1 MPSIHTSHN
10 QRQAKIL
17 RLERWVS
24 KMLLRHSPNLRLH
37 VLVNCFSYKKKQCKI
52 IQFQATPEPMET
64 TTLLHNEEES
74 FALAPERK
82 LIVDEVKA
90 ISGEEMKGQVSQNR
104 LQRVMIM
111 LCYSWVIP
119 AILSLHWTSLLQPRY
134 CGLFLNNFF
143 FCSFSKI
150 LKWIDKR
157 IGIN

>member
-74 FALAPERK
+74 FALAPVEASAIKGLTRYSPPSLLYCQSLTTHSTCRTKRKRK

-111 LCYSWVIP
+111 LCYS
-119 AILSLHWTSLLQPRY
+119 
-134 CGLFLNNFF
+134 
-143 FCSFSKI
+143 
-150 LKWIDKR
+150 
-157 IGIN
+157 